1 MKEYIEELYELCET
15 VNKEIA
21 DANQK
26 IRSSGGKLSA
36 GDVDYLD
43 KLTHMAKSIKTT
55 IAMMES
61 EEDGGNYSNHYW
73 PMPYGRSYASG
84 GNRGGGNSNRGNSY
98 ARGGRGGRNNNP
110 MGRNQY
116 SREGGYSYADGMEDL
131 LTEMRE
137 MMDDMPEPK
146 RREIERFVNKMES
159 M

>member
-36 GDVDYLD
+36 GDVDHLD

-55 IAMMES
+55 LAMMES
-61 EEDGGNYSNHYW
+61 EEDEGGYSNHYW
-73 PMPYGRSYASG
+73 PMPYGRSYA
-84 GNRGGGNSNRGNSY
+84 RGS
-98 ARGGRGGRNNNP
+98 RGGRNNNP
-110 MGRNQY
+110 TGRNQY
-116 SREGGYSYADGMEDL
+116 SRDRGYSREGSYSYADGMESL
-131 LTEMRE
+131 LVEMRE
-137 MMDDMPEPK
+137 MMGDLPEEK
-146 RREIERFVNKMES
+146 RREVQRFVDKMER

>member
-43 KLTHMAKSIKTT
+43 KLTHMAKSLKTT

-61 EEDGGNYSNHYW
+61 EEDEGNYSNHYW
-73 PMPYGRSYASG
+73 PMPYGRSYADDNG
-84 GNRGGGNSNRGNSY
+84 RGMSH
-98 ARGGRGGRNNNP
+98 ARGRNTRRDS
-110 MGRNQY
+110 MGRY
-116 SREGGYSYADGMEDL
+116 SRTGGYSYADGMESL
-131 LTEMRE
+131 LVEMRE
-137 MMDDMPEPK
+137 MMGDLPEEK
-146 RREIERFVNKMES
+146 RREVQRFVDKMER